1 MNRLPM
7 DNKVLKKEEIIQVCS
22 NNFISLESVIK
33 NINYENHGI
42 INSEMLLFCSIVKY
56 LDVNLIIESG
66 RAKGYSTQIIAEFF
80 RDQNKK
86 IYSIEYNRYHRDVK
100 HSFEKL
106 KRSFYVKLLFGN
118 SFNLIPDL
126 ITEECC
132 ILIDSPKDL
141 DSIELA
147 INSLKNPL
155 VKAVFIHDLYKDSLC
170 RGIAEKVFK
179 YHFFTDNLQYVSKFR
194 NLDVKCWNSKRYIRE
209 FLLPYRRGKIKMKSY
224 AFTLMV
230 IFNNKNPCNNELYQS
245 YLKNIAYKKNGR
257 SFSSKLIW
265 LKTFLREEFLNKVR
279 IALKFPMYYK
289 YYEKRINNRVQLNI
303 LDMISKWKAAL
314 VT

>member
-1 MNRLPM
+1 M

-66 RAKGYSTQIIAEFF
+66 RSKGYSTQIIAEFF
-80 RDQNKK
+80 RDQIKK

-100 HSFEKL
+100 YSFEKL
-106 KRSFYVKLLFGN
+106 KRYRYVKLLFGN

-132 ILIDSPKDL
+132 ILIDGPKDL

-155 VKAVFIHDLYKDSLC
+155 VKAVFIHDLHKDSLC

-179 YHFFTDNLQYVSKFR
+179 YRFFADNLQYVSKFKS
-194 NLDVKCWNSKRYIRE
+194 LDEKCWNSKRHIRE

-224 AFTLMV
+224 ALTLMV
-230 IFNNKNPCNNELYQS
+230 AFNNKNPCNNEIYQN
-245 YLKNIAYKKNGR
+245 YLRNMARKKKKR
-257 SFSSKLIW
+257 SLSSNLKW
-265 LKTFLREEFLNKVR
+265 LKTFLKEEFFDKVR
-279 IALKFPMYYK
+279 VALKFPMYYK
-289 YYEKRINNRVQLNI
+289 YYEKRINNRSQLNI
-303 LDMISKWKAAL
+303 LDMISKWKTAI